1 MASGSWFVG
10 AVPKGGPL
18 VGIPLAGGPL
28 FAAALFTEFAAGS
41 PRGSPYDCGPWD
53 RGGLR
58 TATCGLRFHR
68 IQAGL
73 SHEGFYHHERSLLLY
88 SL

>member
-58 TATCGLRFHR
+58 TADCDLRTAFSQDSGGAVAR
-68 IQAGL
+68 
-73 SHEGFYHHERSLLLY
+73 RLLP
-88 SL
+88 S